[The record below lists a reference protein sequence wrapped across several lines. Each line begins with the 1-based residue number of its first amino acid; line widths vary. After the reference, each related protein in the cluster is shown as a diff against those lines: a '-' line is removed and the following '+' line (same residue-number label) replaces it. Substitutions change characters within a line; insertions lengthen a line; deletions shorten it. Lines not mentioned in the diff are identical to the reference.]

1 MSSASKALLETLSSV
16 LKHGHI
22 RNGFD
27 HVLKDVK
34 ILSAV
39 PGKVDFEMEVK
50 HEHTNQG
57 NILHGGLTSTLIDTL
72 TTLALMSTERQTPGV
87 SVDLGINFL
96 KAAKLGDKIKIETE
110 VIKQGKTL
118 AFTMAKILNQKGE
131 IVALG
136 NHVKH
141 IGG

>member
-1 MSSASKALLETLSSV
+1 MLSSWN
-16 LKHGHI
+16 LAHS
-22 RNGFD
+22 FD
-27 HVLKDVK
+27 VISQEFIYLQVK

-87 SVDLGINFL
+87 SVDLGI
-96 KAAKLGDKIKIETE
+96 K
-110 VIKQGKTL
+110 
-118 AFTMAKILNQKGE
+118 
-131 IVALG
+131 
-136 NHVKH
+136 
-141 IGG
+141 